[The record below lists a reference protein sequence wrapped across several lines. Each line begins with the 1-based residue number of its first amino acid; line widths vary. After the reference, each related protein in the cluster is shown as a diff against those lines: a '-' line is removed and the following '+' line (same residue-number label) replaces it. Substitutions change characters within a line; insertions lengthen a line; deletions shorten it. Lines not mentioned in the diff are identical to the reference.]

1 MTSTIGFKPN
11 VKFWRYEK
19 IRKTNR
25 ISKPRTDSNKIMKR
39 LLTLFKTDDSF
50 VPLIARLALGL
61 AMFPHGAQKT
71 LGWFAG
77 YGFGGT
83 MNFFTGQLHIPA
95 LFAFLAIT
103 AEFAG
108 SIGLVTGFLS
118 RVSAFGIAVTMLV
131 ATLMVHASNGFFM
144 NWAGNQKGEG
154 FEYHLLALGL
164 ALIVILAGGG
174 KWSIDS
180 LLARS
185 AIPKS
190 NLVTVNETHESVADA
205 TLVTKG

>member
-1 MTSTIGFKPN
+1 
-11 VKFWRYEK
+11 
-19 IRKTNR
+19 
-25 ISKPRTDSNKIMKR
+25 MKQ
-39 LLTLFKTDDSF
+39 LLTLFKTSDSF
-50 VPLIARLALGL
+50 VPLIARLALGV

-71 LGWFAG
+71 LGWFGG

-174 KWSIDS
+174 KWSVDS
-180 LLARS
+180 LFGGS
-185 AIPKS
+185 STQKS
-190 NLVTVNETHESVADA
+190 NVNTLKERPELLVSAQLAIKGES
-205 TLVTKG
+205 